1 MLCCKMKKLVPF
13 PTSIL
18 WYKMLQR
25 LYFYCVAK
33 CCANFQFY
41 QESISEINLAKLKT
55 AFRENLCWLCFLAQ
69 HAVPNKIASQL
80 YIFSQLKHAMT
91 FNQRMLRKPEVVSH
105 EVYSN
110 TFKCPTVSFKRAD
123 NNENQKWL
131 RQKLLFANET
141 FHGLIKNYLL
151 DLIWPSFT
159 QYKCLKMIPCECL
172 GSDCSL

>member
-1 MLCCKMKKLVPF
+1 
-13 PTSIL
+13 
-18 WYKMLQR
+18 MLQQ

-33 CCANFQFY
+33 YCANFQSY

-91 FNQRMLRKPEVVSH
+91 FNQRTLRKPEVVSP

-110 TFKCPTVSFKRAD
+110 TFKCPTACPKRDDKKIIKYDCNKSCYKQTKRFTAS
-123 NNENQKWL
+123 
-131 RQKLLFANET
+131 LLNFDLLLHNT
-141 FHGLIKNYLL
+141 NVWRWYLASVL
-151 DLIWPSFT
+151 APTVTCNIW
-159 QYKCLKMIPCECL
+159 CVHCN
-172 GSDCSL
+172 